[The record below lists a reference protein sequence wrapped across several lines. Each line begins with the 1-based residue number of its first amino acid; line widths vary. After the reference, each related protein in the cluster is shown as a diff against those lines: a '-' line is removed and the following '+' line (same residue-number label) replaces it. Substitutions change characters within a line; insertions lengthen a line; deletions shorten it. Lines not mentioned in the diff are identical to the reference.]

1 MMSMNQHAETS
12 AATSKKI
19 RRKFYE
25 VFQNL
30 LRTYGEYFCMLKC
43 SLLHVPALPI
53 RQPHA
58 PY

>member
-1 MMSMNQHAETS
+1 MNQHAETS

-43 SLLHVPALPI
+43 SLLHVASKPI
-53 RQPHA
+53 TGTCT

>member
-43 SLLHVPALPI
+43 SLLHVASKPI
-53 RQPHA
+53 TCTCT